1 MFRFTIRELVLP
13 TLVVAMGVT
22 VVGQKFCSRCLW
34 GVPVTLR
41 WVGTS
46 CVAIVATMFLALRI
60 SAGDEPDAPESER
73 DKRVQLL
80 IDATVERYRL
90 RPGPSAQ
97 MTLEPQVA
105 IRWRN
110 PTRGGQANA
119 ILVLWIHDGRPAAAA
134 SVFALGQLC
143 HEFVSLSR
151 TSGLV
156 AYEGDELVWSP
167 TVAGVRF
174 HELAD
179 ASVPAES
186 PVARL
191 RQMKELVR
199 RFSATLTGWKSSE
212 SKREELRLLPQQ
224 LYRYDIK
231 AAEKT
236 HPELRDGA
244 VFAFVQGTD
253 PEMLLLLEA
262 VAEDERPP
270 RWQYAFARATS
281 GGLEAQLDG
290 KLVWKVEQLL
300 DDKTST
306 NPQIVLRKVIPE

>member
-1 MFRFTIRELVLP
+1 
-13 TLVVAMGVT
+13 
-22 VVGQKFCSRCLW
+22 
-34 GVPVTLR
+34 
-41 WVGTS
+41 
-46 CVAIVATMFLALRI
+46 MFLALRI
-60 SAGDEPDAPESER
+60 SAGDEPAAPESER
-73 DKRVQLL
+73 DKRAQLL

-90 RPGPSAQ
+90 RPGSSAQ
-97 MTLEPQVA
+97 TTLEPQVA

-134 SVFALGQLC
+134 SVFALGQLR

-156 AYEGDELVWSP
+156 AHEGDELVWSP

-179 ASVPAES
+179 ASVPAKT
-186 PVARL
+186 PGDRL
-191 RQMKELVR
+191 RQMKGLAR

-224 LYRYDIK
+224 LYRYDIQ

-253 PEMLLLLEA
+253 PEILLLLEA

-281 GGLEAQLDG
+281 GGLEAQLDSQ
-290 KLVWKVEQLL
+290 LVWKVEQLL
-300 DDKTST
+300 DAKTST